1 MKSNR
6 YIRVLTLIISSGIIF
21 SIFCTIVAISIAIL
35 APAFAR
41 ESLSTNSNG
50 IVLQL
55 AVAGMIAGF
64 IIGAGTMTIIM
75 LFASIAHWASPS
87 SKS

>member
-6 YIRVLTLIISSGIIF
+6 YIRALALIISSGIIF
-21 SIFCTIVAISIAIL
+21 SILCTIVAIGIAIL

-41 ESLSTNSNG
+41 ESLSANSNG

-55 AVAGMIAGF
+55 TTAGMIAGF
-64 IIGAGTMTIIM
+64 IIGAGTMAFVM
-75 LFASIAHWASPS
+75 LFATITDWARPS
-87 SKS
+87 HKS